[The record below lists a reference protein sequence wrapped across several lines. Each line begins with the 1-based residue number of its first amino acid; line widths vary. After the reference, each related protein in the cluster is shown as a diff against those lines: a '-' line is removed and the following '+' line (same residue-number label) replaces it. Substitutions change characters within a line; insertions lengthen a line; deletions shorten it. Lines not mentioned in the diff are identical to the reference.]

1 MLHSLWTRGC
11 SVLLIGVS
19 LLGNGLPWQR
29 AADDPYAFMPEPE
42 NTVQIACVGNSDLY
56 SGFVPPVLWGN
67 QGYSATVYASARQS
81 LTKSYALLERVFA
94 TQSPALV
101 VLETDMLYD
110 QNPQERE
117 MPRVLARQTRA
128 KHLGQDVRN
137 LASVFRQTGAQARR
151 FSLYSPHPRLPL
163 QHQGYPAGN
172 AGLYGRHRGTGT
184 NKCGKPKNSGSDFA
198 ALPGKRRTAVAG
210 GAALRNFLECSPPSR
225 CGGICSRPGV
235 GISGFEPAVRSNG
248 IGRRRRF
255 SGRRQSPECN
265 RRYRRYRLPG
275 AIYCPPVPSAGSARQ
290 FPLCQPSRG
299 MGMLPPVCKRKC
311 IKQRSDGGM
320 EPYNRFLPKKA
331 GAVPCDRWYLA
342 LQTNVGVDPVVVRH
356 IAAVQVV

>member
-1 MLHSLWTRGC
+1 MGPGVFCVADRRFF
-11 SVLLIGVS
+11 IGKWAA
-19 LLGNGLPWQR
+19 LAAR
-29 AADDPYAFMPEPE
+29 ADDPYAFMPEPE

-94 TQSPALV
+94 TQSPELV

-110 QNPQERE
+110 HNPQERE

-128 KHLGQDVRN
+128 KHLGQDMRN
-137 LASVFRQTGAQARR
+137 LASVFRQTGAQVTPGDFPSIRR
-151 FSLYSPHPRLPL
+151 THGYRYSTKVTRLTMPDYMADTGEREQISAENRKTADRIL
-163 QHQGYPAGN
+163 QLCRENGAQLLLVELPTVTSWN
-172 AGLYGRHRGTGT
+172 AARHRGVAE
-184 NKCGKPKNSGSDFA
+184 FA
-198 ALPGKRRTAVAG
+198 AARE
-210 GAALRNFLECSPPSR
+210 LEFF
-225 CGGICSRPGV
+225 
-235 GISGFEPAVRSNG
+235 GFEPAVRSNG

-265 RRYRRYRLPG
+265 RCYRRYRLLG
-275 AIYCPPVPSAGSARQ
+275 AVYCPPVPSAGSARQ

-311 IKQRSDGGM
+311 IKQRSDGG
-320 EPYNRFLPKKA
+320 K
-331 GAVPCDRWYLA
+331 
-342 LQTNVGVDPVVVRH
+342 
-356 IAAVQVV
+356 

>member
-1 MLHSLWTRGC
+1 MFRSLWTRGC

-29 AADDPYAFMPEPE
+29 AADDPYAFVPEPE

-94 TQSPALV
+94 TQSPELV

-110 QNPQERE
+110 HNPQERE

-128 KHLGQDVRN
+128 KHLGQDMRN
-137 LASVFRQTGAQARR
+137 LASVFRQTGAQVTPGDFPSIRR
-151 FSLYSPHPRLPL
+151 THGYRYSTKVTRLAMPDYMADTGEREQIRAENRKAADRIL
-163 QHQGYPAGN
+163 QLCRENGAQLLLVELPTVTSWN
-172 AGLYGRHRGTGT
+172 AARHRG
-184 NKCGKPKNSGSDFA
+184 
-198 ALPGKRRTAVAG
+198 V
-210 GAALRNFLECSPPSR
+210 
-225 CGGICSRPGV
+225 CSRSRI

-248 IGRRRRF
+248 IGRCRRF

-265 RRYRRYRLPG
+265 RCYRRYRLLG
-275 AIYCPPVPSAGSARQ
+275 AVYCPPVPSAGSARQ
-290 FPLCQPSRG
+290 FSLCQPSRG

-320 EPYNRFLPKKA
+320 EPYNRFLPKK
-331 GAVPCDRWYLA
+331 GGSSPL
-342 LQTNVGVDPVVVRH
+342 
-356 IAAVQVV
+356 

>member
-1 MLHSLWTRGC
+1 MLRSLWTRGC

-29 AADDPYAFMPEPE
+29 AADDPYAFVPEPE

-94 TQSPALV
+94 TQSPELV

-110 QNPQERE
+110 HNPQERE
-117 MPRVLARQTRA
+117 MPRVLARQTRV
-128 KHLGQDVRN
+128 KHLGQDMRN
-137 LASVFRQTGAQARR
+137 LASVFRQTGAQVTPGDFPSIRR
-151 FSLYSPHPRLPL
+151 SHGYRYSTKVTRLAMPDYMADTGEREQIRAENRKAADRIL
-163 QHQGYPAGN
+163 QLCRENGAQ
-172 AGLYGRHRGTGT
+172 LLLVE
-184 NKCGKPKNSGSDFA
+184 
-198 ALPGKRRTAVAG
+198 LPT
-210 GAALRNFLECSPPSR
+210 
-225 CGGICSRPGV
+225 GICSRPGV
-235 GISGFEPAVRSNG
+235 GIFGFEPAVRSNG
-248 IGRRRRF
+248 IRRRRRF

-265 RRYRRYRLPG
+265 RCYRRYRLSG
-275 AIYCPPVPSAGSARQ
+275 AVYCPPIPPAGSARQ
-290 FPLCQPSRG
+290 FSLCQSSRG

-320 EPYNRFLPKKA
+320 EPDNRFLPKK
-331 GAVPCDRWYLA
+331 GGSGPL
-342 LQTNVGVDPVVVRH
+342 
-356 IAAVQVV
+356 